1 MPMQKFKRIDKRGP
15 EKKIEDAIMKMM
27 RHKGWLVRKMHGDA
41 NNNGWPDLYCTHSKY
56 GVRWVEVKLPEMKG
70 SKWTPAQL
78 EWFPKMEANGTR
90 IWVLTGDSED
100 EYRKLFTDANF
111 KYYWLRKMV

>member
-1 MPMQKFKRIDKRGP
+1 MDKFVKKNLRGP
-15 EKKIEDAIMKMM
+15 ESIIETDIMKMM

-56 GVRWVEVKLPEMKG
+56 GIRWVEVKLPDMKG
-70 SKWTPAQL
+70 SRWTQAQK
-78 EWFPKMEANGTR
+78 EWFPKMQANGTR

-100 EYRKLFTDANF
+100 EYRKLFADANF
-111 KYYWLRKMV
+111 YFYYLRKML